1 MSKMLFEALF
11 FVRIKNIKYSWN
23 LFHYLIEINY
33 SKILILSKKRNISK
47 VRQNLKYEIEAIR
60 SHHNLKW
67 VKLELYLHIQKR
79 HFLKEKYWVRVV
91 NSPRAFYCWNIRYVL
106 FETWLFHLSQ
116 QWFQRVDQNFVK
128 NDAFY
133 LQSLFWLMFH
143 FSNFQIS
150 MWQAW

>member
-1 MSKMLFEALF
+1 MLFEALF

-67 VKLELYLHIQKR
+67 VKLELYLHFKR
-79 HFLKEKYWVRVV
+79 DIFWRKNTEYKLLINQEHFTVGIFAMSKNSLQNINNCGLWQLISVCLAIIYEILLKNSSCCLVEKVFDFP
-91 NSPRAFYCWNIRYVL
+91 SLLIRKL
-106 FETWLFHLSQ
+106 
-116 QWFQRVDQNFVK
+116 K
-128 NDAFY
+128 
-133 LQSLFWLMFH
+133 
-143 FSNFQIS
+143 
-150 MWQAW
+150 